1 MNNSLMN
8 KRCSMLLVLCCS
20 LQLAQSCLA
29 AADYEVPRTE
39 WGLPDLQGVWNFSSD
54 VPMQRP
60 VEFGDR
66 LFLTADEIAAAQGR
80 RFRLGAA
87 DEPVRS
93 ASGVEAFYNDTIWM
107 ENVRR
112 EGNVRTSLILY
123 PPNGRIPE
131 LANGV
136 ENIPGGEVEAAGKR
150 PVRFVIGGIGRDG
163 PEDRGLSE
171 RCLVGFNAGPPLAPS
186 VYNNNLQIIQ
196 NRDHVVIMT
205 EMIHDARVVQLNS
218 GPALDEDI
226 GLWSGNSR
234 GHWEGDTLVVVTRNF
249 NGLTQSFDGFGSSE
263 SKVLTERFSRV
274 GPQRIDYEFTI
285 DDPATFTD
293 KLTALVPLTRVDS
306 QLYEYA
312 CHEGNYGMA
321 NMLRGAR
328 RRDANTVSD
337 RVADLF
343 RDR

>member
-1 MNNSLMN
+1 MNRQRSL
-8 KRCSMLLVLCCS
+8 SLLFFLLLPATQVCV
-20 LQLAQSCLA
+20 A
-29 AADYEVPRTE
+29 AEAYETPRTE

-60 VEFGDR
+60 EQFGER
-66 LFLTADEIAAAQGR
+66 QFLTDEEITAAQSR
-80 RFRLGAA
+80 RFRVGPS
-87 DEPVRS
+87 DEPVKS
-93 ASGVEAFYNDTIWM
+93 ASGVEAFYNDTMWM
-107 ENVRR
+107 ENVRG
-112 EGNVRTSLILY
+112 EGRVRTSRIVH
-123 PPNGRIPE
+123 PTNGRIPP
-131 LANGV
+131 LALGV
-136 ENIPGGEVEAAGKR
+136 DNVPGGEVETAGLR

-205 EMIHDARVVQLNS
+205 EMIHDARIVRLAN
-218 GPALDEDI
+218 GPLLDDELT
-226 GLWSGNSR
+226 LWSGDSR
-234 GHWEGDTLVVVTRNF
+234 GHWDGDTLVVLTRNF
-249 NGLTQSFDGFGSSE
+249 NGLTQSFDGYGT
-263 SKVLTERFSRV
+263 SKDKLLTERFTRL
-274 GPQRIDYEFTI
+274 GPRTIDYEFTI
-285 DDPATFTD
+285 DDPSTFTD
-293 KLTALVPLTRVDS
+293 RLTAVMPITKVDA

-328 RRDANTVSD
+328 RRDANAETD

-343 RDR
+343 R